1 MDCLE
6 GRPARRAGLGVTP
19 RAILFDMDGTLIDS
33 DPVHAA
39 VFIDFLGARGL
50 DITEADY
57 TRRIHGRLNREI
69 FAELLPNHD
78 ADEMD
83 AGKEAAFRERVTPD
97 FPMVAGARE
106 FLRTLAPALP
116 LAVVTNACR
125 ANLDTVLERLALADH
140 FRHRV
145 SSDEVAHGK
154 PAPDLYLRALDLL
167 GVRADEALAFEDS
180 ASGVAS
186 ARAAGLR
193 VIGVATSLSPETL
206 LGLGAIHTIR
216 DFTDPTLS
224 DHIAI
229 PEGATQ

>member
-1 MDCLE
+1 MDDLE
-6 GRPARRAGLGVTP
+6 GRRARRAGHRVTP

-50 DITEADY
+50 HITEADY

-69 FAELLPNHD
+69 FAELLPDHD

-83 AGKEAAFRERVTPD
+83 AGKEAVFRERVTAE
-97 FPMVAGARE
+97 FPMVVGAQAYLE
-106 FLRTLAPALP
+106 TLSAVP

-125 ANLDTVLERLALADH
+125 ANLDTVLERLSLGGH

-145 SSDEVAHGK
+145 SSDEVVHGK

-167 GVRADEALAFEDS
+167 GVRADEAVAFEDS

-186 ARAAGLR
+186 ARAAGLP
-193 VIGVATSLSPETL
+193 VIGVATSLTPEAL
-206 LGLGAIHTIR
+206 LDLGAIHAIR

>member
-1 MDCLE
+1 MDGLE
-6 GRPARRAGLGVTP
+6 GRRARRAGHGVTP

-39 VFIDFLGARGL
+39 VFIEFLGARGL

-83 AGKEAAFRERVTPD
+83 AGKEAAFRERVTAE
-97 FPMVAGARE
+97 FPMVKGARAYLE
-106 FLRTLAPALP
+106 TLSALP

-125 ANLDTVLERLALADH
+125 ANLDTVLERLSLGGH

-145 SSDEVAHGK
+145 SSDEVVHGK

-167 GVRADEALAFEDS
+167 GVRADEAVAFEDS

-186 ARAAGLR
+186 ARAADLR
-193 VIGVATSLSPETL
+193 VIGVATSLTPEAL
-206 LGLGAIHTIR
+206 LDLGAIHAIR

-229 PEGATQ
+229 PEGATL